1 MFNSMHLTMG
11 TLLKGGR
18 NFMGTANYGYLKTI
32 MIISTFGGLL
42 FGYDTGVINGAL
54 PYMAAPDQLDLTPL
68 TEGMVTSAL
77 LLGAAFGSVIG
88 GKLSDIH
95 GRKKNIIHLA
105 VLFFFATLGCSL
117 SPNVY
122 CMITCRF
129 ILGFAVGGASVTVP
143 AYLSEVSPLEKRGR
157 IVTQNELMIVT
168 GQFLAFVCNAVLA
181 VTMGG
186 SGHVWRYMLS
196 IAAIPAIALFFGM
209 FRLPESPRWM
219 ASHGRMS
226 DALSILEKVRLTKSV
241 AIAELNA
248 IEDNIKAENNQT
260 QFTWKDLNTPW
271 IRRIIL
277 IGMGIATTTQLTGV
291 NTIMYYGTQIL
302 TNAGFST
309 QAALIANTLNGVTAV
324 TAVCFGI
331 FLLGRVNRRPM
342 LLIGLCGTTFSLF
355 CIAMASLFLKESPY
369 LPYIVLGLIIMF
381 LAFMQ
386 SCIGPMLWLLLAE
399 MIPLRLRGLG
409 MGLCVLFHWVTN
421 FVIGLTFPTIMA
433 SIGLHKAFF
442 LFVIIGVFSI
452 LFTKHFVPETRGR
465 TLEEIELKFREDAGQ
480 KRVEVVKEN
489 Y

>member
-1 MFNSMHLTMG
+1 
-11 TLLKGGR
+11 
-18 NFMGTANYGYLKTI
+18 
-32 MIISTFGGLL
+32 
-42 FGYDTGVINGAL
+42 
-54 PYMAAPDQLDLTPL
+54 
-68 TEGMVTSAL
+68 
-77 LLGAAFGSVIG
+77 
-88 GKLSDIH
+88 
-95 GRKKNIIHLA
+95 
-105 VLFFFATLGCSL
+105 
-117 SPNVY
+117 
-122 CMITCRF
+122 
-129 ILGFAVGGASVTVP
+129 
-143 AYLSEVSPLEKRGR
+143 
-157 IVTQNELMIVT
+157 
-168 GQFLAFVCNAVLA
+168 
-181 VTMGG
+181 
-186 SGHVWRYMLS
+186 
-196 IAAIPAIALFFGM
+196 
-209 FRLPESPRWM
+209 
-219 ASHGRMS
+219 MS